1 MKTTLN
7 DPKSVGQRIRNI
19 RQILGYSME
28 QFAKKIDDKA
38 KSGTVSNWETGK
50 NLPNS
55 KRLKTIAELGD
66 VTIDYLL
73 EGRYMLRDIHMM
85 PEEEQ
90 KKLSI
95 GKPAFSIIKEEIK
108 PSILA
113 TLNKDEIL
121 TDGDWYL
128 IYMAIKLSQ
137 TLHSESSIKN
147 ELAISMM
154 ALSEI
159 YTSSIA
165 KEDLE
170 SEIKY
175 ISEILS
181 KLPYKVFESIK

>member
-1 MKTTLN
+1 MDINEQKKAIGERIKLIRKKRGETL
-7 DPKSVGQRIRNI
+7 
-19 RQILGYSME
+19 E
-28 QFAKKIDDKA
+28 QFGNAIGGVLKSNVSKWERGQSLPNNERIKKI
-38 KSGTVSNWETGK
+38 S
-50 NLPNS
+50 
-55 KRLKTIAELGD
+55 ELGD

-95 GKPAFSIIKEEIK
+95 GKPIFSIIKEEIK
-108 PSILA
+108 PTILA
-113 TLNKDEIL
+113 TLNKDETL

-128 IYMAIKLSQ
+128 IYMAIKLAQ

-154 ALSEI
+154 ALSKI
-159 YTSSIA
+159 YTNSIT

-170 SEIKY
+170 GEISY

-181 KLPYKVFESIK
+181 KLPYKVSESSNK